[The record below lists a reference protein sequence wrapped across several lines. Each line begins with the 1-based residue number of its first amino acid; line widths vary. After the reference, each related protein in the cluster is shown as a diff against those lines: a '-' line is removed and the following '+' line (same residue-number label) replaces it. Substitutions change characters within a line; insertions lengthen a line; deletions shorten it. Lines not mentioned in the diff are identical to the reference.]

1 MWYNSNNNQR
11 IRLGQIAQ
19 IKEMKDLMDVGIL
32 GTNIRDKK
40 YIDDAIDYYDYKKYK
55 FESKERMEF
64 KININS
70 NILFTLMDMCRHIVL
85 EKNYLVDNIIEVDS
99 LFNYKLWFTNHL
111 IPNYHYLPIK
121 TDMSNIKSAII
132 SCKKNDDTCK
142 KIADNSKELFHK
154 INNRKYISLY
164 FLI

>member
-1 MWYNSNNNQR
+1 MGDF
-11 IRLGQIAQ
+11 I
-19 IKEMKDLMDVGIL
+19 
-32 GTNIRDKK
+32 
-40 YIDDAIDYYDYKKYK
+40 DYKKYNIKK
-55 FESKERMEF
+55 FIPKQLTEQKIRKDIDDQCKFKYIIHVDGHVSAYRLGKEL
-64 KININS
+64 S
-70 NILFTLMDMCRHIVL
+70 SGSTLL
-85 EKNYLVDNIIEVDS
+85 KVDS

-132 SCKKNDDTCK
+132 SCKKNDDVCK

-164 FLI
+164 